1 MNAGNELNAAYAA
14 DGYARCRELPGVVI
28 TTYGVGELSA
38 INGIG
43 GAYAESVPIIHIV
56 GMTARAAQKAR
67 LMIHH
72 TLGEG
77 LDHAIYQSVSK
88 PLSAATEFL
97 WEEGSFTQ
105 QVDRVIE
112 ASFKTK
118 LPVYLYIPI
127 DTPDILIDGS
137 RLDKPLD
144 LTISN
149 PGRESEEQEVV
160 DQIISAIEKAEK
172 PCFLVDLYTQ
182 RFGVTKDLREI
193 VESTQ
198 IPVSHTIRYSAGW
211 LLIMGTPGF
220 HYAAR

>member
-1 MNAGNELNAAYAA
+1 
-14 DGYARCRELPGVVI
+14 
-28 TTYGVGELSA
+28 
-38 INGIG
+38 
-43 GAYAESVPIIHIV
+43 
-56 GMTARAAQKAR
+56 
-67 LMIHH
+67 MIHH

-97 WEEGSFTQ
+97 WEDGSFTQ

-127 DTPDILIDGS
+127 DTPDILVDGS

-160 DQIISAIEKAEK
+160 DQIVSAIEKAEH

-182 RFGVTKDLREI
+182 RFGATKDLRDI

-198 IPVSHTIRYSAGW
+198 IPVSHTIRPSVGW
-211 LLIMGTPGF
+211 LLTMDNSRLSLLRSANLPSMKPAQTSVERTLGPSPTCLTSEKPSK
-220 HYAAR
+220 AQTL